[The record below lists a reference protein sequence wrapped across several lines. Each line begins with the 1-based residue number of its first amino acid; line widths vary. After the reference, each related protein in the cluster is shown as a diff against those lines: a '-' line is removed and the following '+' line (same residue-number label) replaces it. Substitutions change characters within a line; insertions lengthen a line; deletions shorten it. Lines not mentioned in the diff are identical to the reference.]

1 MKNIICITT
10 ILNPERTERLV
21 KQYLSDPSTDEIL
34 IYDNGHSYE
43 DAIRLSFFA
52 SKTDKT
58 SYVNTR
64 GLSLHGQWNKALK
77 YAADNSPANIILSND
92 DIEISDFLVTKLSE
106 HLRSNDNFWIVYPA
120 NQKQYSGLPQIKITR
135 GTKADGGMDGCC
147 FMVRADAF
155 NEGLPFI
162 DERFVYWGGD
172 DDIVRNVESMGKQQ
186 IRVDEVFVR
195 HEESS
200 TSTSPGFEWMQE
212 AVASDRI
219 LLKEK
224 WGIIR

>member
-1 MKNIICITT
+1 MKNIVCITT
-10 ILNPERTERLV
+10 VLDPDRTIRLAQ
-21 KQYLSDPSTDEIL
+21 QYLSDKSTDEVL
-34 IYDNGHSYE
+34 IYDNGHSFE
-43 DAIRLSFFA
+43 DAYKLSFFA
-52 SKTDKT
+52 SQTDKVD
-58 SYVNTR
+58 YVNTR
-64 GLSLHGQWNKALK
+64 GLSLHGQWNKALQ
-77 YAADNSPANIILSND
+77 YASELYPANIILSND
-92 DIEISDFLVTKLSE
+92 DINISDNLVTKLSE
-106 HLRSNDNFWIVYPA
+106 WIRSDDSYWIAYPA
-120 NQKQYSGLPQIKITR
+120 NKRQFTGKSEIKITR

-147 FMVRADAF
+147 FMVKADAF
-155 NEGLPFI
+155 TQGLSYI

-172 DDIVRNVESMGKQQ
+172 DDIVKNVESMSKKQ
-186 IRVDEVFVR
+186 IRVDEVFVE